1 MSAKI
6 NIAIVERSLNKWGT
20 SVQCIAALTPLA
32 ANRVAT
38 VSLFLFA
45 IIVIDWEWVDELVR

>member
-6 NIAIVERSLNKWGT
+6 NIAIVERSLNKWGNG
-20 SVQCIAALTPLA
+20 VQCIAALTPFAA

-38 VSLFLFA
+38 VSFSSICNNCSGL
-45 IIVIDWEWVDELVR
+45 